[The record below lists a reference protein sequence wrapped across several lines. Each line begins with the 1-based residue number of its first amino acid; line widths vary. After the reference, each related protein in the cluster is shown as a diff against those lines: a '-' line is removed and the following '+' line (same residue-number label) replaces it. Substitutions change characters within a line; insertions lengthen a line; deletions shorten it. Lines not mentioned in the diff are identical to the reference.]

1 MNPPLTSQ
9 PELPLNFHSDSNSSE
24 SINAVI
30 STTPSPH
37 CILCGKPGILLFK
50 NLEDQLYGAPGKW
63 NLVKCESPDCG
74 LIWLNPAP
82 KADQIS
88 KAYRQYYTHDEG
100 SETFFRKL
108 FKNLYFK
115 ISQIPEY
122 CVGLAQARKRMK
134 ALYLDQQFPGNL
146 LDIGCGDGLYM
157 HHMQKL
163 GWKTEGIDFDE
174 KALNRARSFYGLN
187 VRQIDLFDA
196 SYPDGTFTAVTL
208 RHVIEHLPDP
218 LATLSE
224 CLRILSPGGT
234 LVVVTPNSESLGYGL
249 TFEDWRGLEIP
260 RHLHIFSWTTLKLC
274 AKRLGIPPEQYQVFT
289 TATGADY
296 ILDESFAL
304 QERLTDQKQAQT
316 GPKTIH
322 FLRTLRAIAL
332 QYREQLSLRFDPSIG
347 EEAVL
352 IIHKK

>member
-50 NLEDQLYGAPGKW
+50 NLEDHLYGAPGKW

-122 CVGLAQARKRMK
+122 CVGLAQARKRM
-134 ALYLDQQFPGNL
+134 
-146 LDIGCGDGLYM
+146 
-157 HHMQKL
+157 
-163 GWKTEGIDFDE
+163 
-174 KALNRARSFYGLN
+174 
-187 VRQIDLFDA
+187 
-196 SYPDGTFTAVTL
+196 
-208 RHVIEHLPDP
+208 
-218 LATLSE
+218 
-224 CLRILSPGGT
+224 
-234 LVVVTPNSESLGYGL
+234 
-249 TFEDWRGLEIP
+249 
-260 RHLHIFSWTTLKLC
+260 
-274 AKRLGIPPEQYQVFT
+274 
-289 TATGADY
+289 
-296 ILDESFAL
+296 
-304 QERLTDQKQAQT
+304 
-316 GPKTIH
+316 
-322 FLRTLRAIAL
+322 
-332 QYREQLSLRFDPSIG
+332 
-347 EEAVL
+347 
-352 IIHKK
+352 